1 MQMDI
6 STEALSIIHFHKF
19 GIKKNLL
26 IWWTISLMKSLQR
39 MIFQIAMM
47 RIMTGFPNHL
57 QALYGVEKGSQNI
70 RINDLH

>member
-1 MQMDI
+1 
-6 STEALSIIHFHKF
+6 
-19 GIKKNLL
+19 
-26 IWWTISLMKSLQR
+26 MKSLQR
-39 MIFQIAMM
+39 MIFQTAMM